1 MAPNDGGRATGPC
14 LPGIAVMA
22 TRARSF
28 AFLYPT
34 NCDSG
39 QLNFLSLWD
48 PLLAAVVDISLT
60 SVSHPGTCL
69 YQLVGNDLTPCQSLW
84 DPPLSAGVGDRECED
99 D

>member
-1 MAPNDGGRATGPC
+1 MTVVPSDGGRAAGTC
-14 LPGIAVMA
+14 LPGIAVPA

-28 AFLYPT
+28 AFRHPT

-60 SVSHPGTCL
+60 S
-69 YQLVGNDLTPCQSLW
+69 CQSSWGPL
-84 DPPLSAGVGDRECED
+84 LSAGQ
-99 D
+99 